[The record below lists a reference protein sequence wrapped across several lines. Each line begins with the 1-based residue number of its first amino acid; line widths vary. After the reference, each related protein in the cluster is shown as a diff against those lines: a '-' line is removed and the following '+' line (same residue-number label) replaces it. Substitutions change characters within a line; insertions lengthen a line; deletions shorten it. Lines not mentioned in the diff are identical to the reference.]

1 MHQYYKDNKG
11 IDQCCSRGREESIPK
26 KLAKQTKQKTRAKY
40 WEDLELEYLSLS
52 QIPTVVQHGGSDWQ
66 KSYKRTIAFS
76 LA

>member
-1 MHQYYKDNKG
+1 MLFMR
-11 IDQCCSRGREESIPK
+11 SRRIYPK
-26 KLAKQTKQKTRAKY
+26 KTRQANQAKTRAKY
-40 WEDLELEYLSLS
+40 WEDLELEYLSFS